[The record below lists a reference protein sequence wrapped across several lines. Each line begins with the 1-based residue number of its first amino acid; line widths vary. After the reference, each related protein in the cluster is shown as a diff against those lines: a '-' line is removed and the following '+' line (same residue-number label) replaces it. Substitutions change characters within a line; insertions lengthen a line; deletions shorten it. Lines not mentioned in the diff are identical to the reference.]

1 MDVLIPKVIA
11 FATQHLVLVGAWV
24 IVFFATIFVFIK
36 EALSSVKE
44 IDNQGLT
51 FLVNKENAVVI
62 DIRSLDEFNQGHIA
76 GSYQF
81 LPKDIKNRNIGKIEQ
96 YKERPVIVAC
106 ANGFNARGIA
116 QELYKQGF
124 THVYN
129 LKEGI
134 TGWRV
139 ASLPLVRKH

>member
-1 MDVLIPKVIA
+1 MEAFIPKAMA
-11 FATQHLVLVGAWV
+11 FASAHLVLVGAWV

-36 EALSSVKE
+36 ESFSGVKE

-51 FLVNKENAVVI
+51 FLVNKQNGIII
-62 DIRSLDEFNQGHIA
+62 DVRSLEEFNQGHIA
-76 GSYQF
+76 GSYQL
-81 LPKDIKNRNIGKIEQ
+81 LPMDVKSRNIGKIEHH
-96 YKERPVIVAC
+96 KERPIIVVC

-124 THVYN
+124 TQVYN

-134 TGWRV
+134 SGWR
-139 ASLPLVRKH
+139 AANLPLIRKN